1 MKKIAIASIL
11 ALAAISASAVEVGII
26 GGETFQSNSH
36 TSNPAGITVGESFGK
51 FGVTAEIDHN
61 FKKKN
66 SIEANNFN
74 LIGSYEVAKLGAT
87 SIGLKAGVGYVD
99 SRNGQ
104 PNGYE
109 GLIGAGVTIPVT
121 TKISATADYRY
132 AKAQDRIS
140 SQSGNQALIGVKYA
154 F

>member
-1 MKKIAIASIL
+1 MKKIAIASML

-36 TSNPAGITVGESFGK
+36 TNNPAGITVGESFGK
-51 FGVTAEIDHN
+51 FGVAAEIEHN

-66 SIEANNFN
+66 STEANNFN
-74 LIGSYEVAKLGAT
+74 LVGSYEVAKLGSAG
-87 SIGLKAGVGYVD
+87 IGLKAGVGYVD
-99 SRNGQ
+99 SRSGH

-109 GLIGAGVTIPVT
+109 ALVGAGVTIPVT
-121 TKISATADYRY
+121 AKISATAEYRY

-140 SQSGNQALIGVKYA
+140 NQSGNQALVGIKYS

>member
-1 MKKIAIASIL
+1 MKKF
-11 ALAAISASAVEVGII
+11 ALATLLAVMAATAGAVEVGII

-36 TSNPAGITVGESFGK
+36 TNNPAGVTVGESFGK

-66 SIEANNFN
+66 STESNNFD
-74 LIGSYEVAKLGAT
+74 LVGSYEVVKLGSA
-87 SIGLKAGVGYVD
+87 SVGIKAGVGYVD

-109 GLIGAGVTIPVT
+109 GLVGAGVTIPVT
-121 TKISATADYRY
+121 QKISATADYRY

-140 SQSGNQALIGVKYA
+140 SQTGNQALIGIKYA